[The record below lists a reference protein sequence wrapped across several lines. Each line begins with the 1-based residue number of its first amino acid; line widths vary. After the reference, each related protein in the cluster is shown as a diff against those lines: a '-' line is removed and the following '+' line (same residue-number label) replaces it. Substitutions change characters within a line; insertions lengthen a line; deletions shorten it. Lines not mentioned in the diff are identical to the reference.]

1 MRLRKEK
8 GKQSVWI
15 GIEQTDHRLKGG
27 SFHEFISM
35 TLYVLGNKGYHE
47 EDTPDF
53 TGDKIDM
60 VQATQRCSTK
70 EFLLDPLDGPF
81 VIVPCASRRG
91 VQGDFWVRVATESD
105 FELSPVILPTPNAE
119 QAAAMAPYK
128 VPTYCLHCKKQLPE
142 VTEETF
148 VVEDGKVHSE
158 CYQAFKMANSDVCV
172 QCKKPIISGKVVVIE
187 GKKLHAACNDAYSAA
202 NGQKCAVCKKP
213 VGEDFF
219 EMDGGAVTC
228 SEKCADKWDEDH

>member
-1 MRLRKEK
+1 M
-8 GKQSVWI
+8 Q
-15 GIEQTDHRLKGG
+15 
-27 SFHEFISM
+27 
-35 TLYVLGNKGYHE
+35 
-47 EDTPDF
+47 
-53 TGDKIDM
+53 
-60 VQATQRCSTK
+60 

-187 GKKLHAACNDAYSAA
+187 GKKVGPYDLFCSHSVATAVLPIGAPLVTRALVCSSRFPDCSSTRLAMTLTVRPTARSAPSARSQSARISSRWMAAPSHAARSAQTSGMRTIEHGIA
-202 NGQKCAVCKKP
+202 SRTESTRIVC
-213 VGEDFF
+213 
-219 EMDGGAVTC
+219 
-228 SEKCADKWDEDH
+228 